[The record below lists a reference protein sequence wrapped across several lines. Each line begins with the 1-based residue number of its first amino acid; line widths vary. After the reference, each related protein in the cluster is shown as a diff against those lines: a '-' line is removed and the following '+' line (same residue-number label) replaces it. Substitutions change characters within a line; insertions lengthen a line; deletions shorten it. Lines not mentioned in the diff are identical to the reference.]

1 MERNFLQRLFLAY
14 WPKTI
19 SGWLLHTLFYMFLG
33 GILLSLALDLAYLD
47 PETGQQTFFVTFG
60 ALVLFLLP
68 MLFVR
73 LLAIRVE
80 RRAEEKGAAA
90 CQAKV

>member
-1 MERNFLQRLFLAY
+1 MQKFIRRTRLPVAFR
-14 WPKTI
+14 TEN
-19 SGWLLHTLFYMFLG
+19 
-33 GILLSLALDLAYLD
+33 YLD